1 MKADGVTT
9 TLEQNPDDLVYL
21 GDSQPK
27 INSTFNTS
35 FTWKGLS
42 VIVGFGVKW
51 GGKQINY
58 TELNKGENVSL
69 SSNLDRRL
77 LKYGWKHIG
86 DQARYKN
93 QWGTTSRDIA
103 TRVCSDFVHKDNV
116 FSCNNVNVHYSEGMV
131 EKSNWVGKFIHFG

>member
-1 MKADGVTT
+1 MGLRFCGVLIRLPDNVFLKADGVTT

-35 FTWKGLS
+35 FYMEGIECNCWIREET
-42 VIVGFGVKW
+42 

-77 LKYGWKHIG
+77 FKIWLEHISG

-93 QWGTTSRDIA
+93 QWGTTSRGYCD
-103 TRVCSDFVHKDNV
+103 
-116 FSCNNVNVHYSEGMV
+116 EGL
-131 EKSNWVGKFIHFG
+131 